1 MGGAIVCL
9 AVGIACIVI
18 GISNMKGNIS
28 TLHSYHRNNVSE
40 EDILPFGRA
49 IGRGTIISGIAVMI
63 YGIFTGVALMTGNEI
78 FTLIGGGVMIAGLA
92 VGIGIA
98 LYAIKKYNGGIMR

>member
-49 IGRGTIISGIAVMI
+49 VGRGTIISGIAVAI
-63 YGIFTGVALMTGNEI
+63 YGVLIGVAITTENEV
-78 FTLIGGGVMIAGLA
+78 FSLIGTGVMIAGLA
-92 VGIGIA
+92 VGLGIS
-98 LYAIKKYNGGIMR
+98 LYAIKKYNGGIIR